1 MKRNQKILF
10 DDNTCFLGWVSAKD
24 PLRHLLRRHAG
35 LWTEVD
41 MELWSMLTFAD
52 WQNTDLRQRGNE
64 SPSKKC
70 LFRTRVRKAC
80 LWNLQKFGQLC
91 RSTKREWIIRL
102 LPLTIEQTK
111 ANQERGGE
119 VEFWPK
125 KRSQCFQLD
134 LFVLNR
140 CCTRFINPSNQSLT
154 EVMHWLTVQVVT
166 VTKLFFSL
174 PNIFFLFPFLFLCLF
189 LFPSFSLFLPLF

>member
-1 MKRNQKILF
+1 MWRKGIRKFSLMTIHVFWAGYLQKIHCDICSDGMLAF
-10 DDNTCFLGWVSAKD
+10 G
-24 PLRHLLRRHAG
+24 
-35 LWTEVD
+35 WTEVD

-52 WQNTDLRQRGNE
+52 WQNTDLTQRGNE

-111 ANQERGGE
+111 ANQERGEKLSFGQ
-119 VEFWPK
+119 K
-125 KRSQCFQLD
+125 KEIAMFSIEPVC
-134 LFVLNR
+134 
-140 CCTRFINPSNQSLT
+140 SKSLLQQI
-154 EVMHWLTVQVVT
+154 H
-166 VTKLFFSL
+166 
-174 PNIFFLFPFLFLCLF
+174 
-189 LFPSFSLFLPLF
+189 